1 MTHPRS
7 RFASAL
13 AIVGGLLLAAHIS
26 AADDCVTVLGTKGY
40 NCDFVQQTG
49 ETYKGCVRF
58 ESPGQVGEF
67 DMRAQ
72 IEFPSGSRKLLGGCS
87 CGAKGSL
94 KKPQFDAAKSFDC
107 LFIDASRVSN
117 DLAGK
122 ASKTKIS
129 GGRITASDG
138 RSIIFACQAP
148 RSGPPVSCLACQS
161 TGEPCGA
168 ADGPCCTGLTC
179 SGALGQ
185 TPTCH

>member
-1 MTHPRS
+1 MTHPR
-7 RFASAL
+7 FGL
-13 AIVGGLLLAAHIS
+13 ATAVSIAAALLLATTAF
-26 AADDCVTVLGTKGY
+26 AADTCLTVLGTKAY

-72 IEFPSGSRKLLGGCS
+72 IEFPAGSRKLLGGCS

-107 LFIDASRVSN
+107 LFIDASRTSN
-117 DLAGK
+117 DFAGK

-129 GGRITASDG
+129 AGRITAPDG
-138 RSIIFACQAP
+138 RSIIFACQVP
-148 RSGPPVSCLACQS
+148 RGPAIPCLACQPA
-161 TGEPCGA
+161 GQPCGA